1 MPRIES
7 SVLIHAPREQVLAV
21 ARDNEAFP
29 TFMADLRS
37 LTVLEKS
44 EDGNR
49 IVSEWI
55 GLVPKFGTTIRW
67 TEEDLWDLEAGTCT
81 FRQIKGDYKQFEGV
95 WTFTSEAGD
104 ATRFASVLDYE
115 IEIPLVGP
123 LIKAIV
129 KKAVQDNLDSTLKA
143 IKQRGEAAT
152 RSGP

>member
-7 SVLIHAPREQVLAV
+7 SVLINAPRSQVLDV

-37 LTVLEKS
+37 LSVLEKS
-44 EDGNR
+44 DDGNR
-49 IVSEWI
+49 IVSEWV
-55 GLVPKFGTTIRW
+55 GVVPKFGTTIRW
-67 TEEDLWDLEAGTCT
+67 TEEDVWDLRAGTCT

-95 WTFTSEAGD
+95 WTFTAESGD
-104 ATRFASVLDYE
+104 QTRFASVLDYE

-129 KKAVQDNLDSTLKA
+129 KKAVQDNLDSTLNA
-143 IKQRGEAAT
+143 IKQRCEAGVV
-152 RSGP
+152 SGQ